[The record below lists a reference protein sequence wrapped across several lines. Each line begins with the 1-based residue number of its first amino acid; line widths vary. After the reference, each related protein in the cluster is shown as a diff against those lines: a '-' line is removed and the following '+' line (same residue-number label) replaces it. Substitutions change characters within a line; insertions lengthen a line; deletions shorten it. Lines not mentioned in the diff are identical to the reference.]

1 MDVFTRE
8 KGWQPGAEEGEEDQM
23 AYGCLFCMT
32 GREEQ
37 VAARI
42 RDGYPAY
49 RAVSLR
55 KMRYRTSHGQRTS
68 EVVQLLPSYVFRQAP
83 AEANPFRELPKND
96 VIRILTTG
104 DGEWRLRDGDRRFA
118 QWVFRYDGL
127 LDFSKAYREGER
139 IRIISGP
146 LKDMEGKILRVDKR
160 GRSGQVTLEF
170 NGRTIPIWLGFELID
185 LV

>member
-68 EVVQLLPSYVFRQAP
+68 EVFSCFQAMS
-83 AEANPFRELPKND
+83 F
-96 VIRILTTG
+96 
-104 DGEWRLRDGDRRFA
+104 
-118 QWVFRYDGL
+118 
-127 LDFSKAYREGER
+127 
-139 IRIISGP
+139 
-146 LKDMEGKILRVDKR
+146 
-160 GRSGQVTLEF
+160 
-170 NGRTIPIWLGFELID
+170 
-185 LV
+185 

>member
-8 KGWQPGAEEGEEDQM
+8 RVWQPGAEENGEERE
-23 AYGCLFCMT
+23 AYGCLFCLT

-42 RDGYPAY
+42 RDGNPAY
-49 RAVSLR
+49 RAVTLR
-55 KMRYRTSHGQRTS
+55 KMRYRTSHGQHTS
-68 EVVQLLPSYVFRQAP
+68 EVVQLLPSYVFLKAP
-83 AEANPFRELPKND
+83 MEADPFRELPKND
-96 VIRILTTG
+96 VIRILTMG
-104 DGEWRLRDGDRRFA
+104 DGEWRLRDGDKRFA

-139 IRIISGP
+139 IRIVSGP
-146 LKDMEGKILRVDKR
+146 LKDMEGKIQRVDKR
-160 GRSGQVTLEF
+160 GRSGQVILEF
-170 NGRTIPIWLGFELID
+170 NGKTIPIWLCFELID

>member
-32 GREEQ
+32 GSEEQ

-68 EVVQLLPSYVFRQAP
+68 EVVQLLPSYVFLKAP

-118 QWVFRYDGL
+118 
-127 LDFSKAYREGER
+127 
-139 IRIISGP
+139 
-146 LKDMEGKILRVDKR
+146 
-160 GRSGQVTLEF
+160 
-170 NGRTIPIWLGFELID
+170 
-185 LV
+185 

>member
-68 EVVQLLPSYVFRQAP
+68 EVVQLLPSYVFLKAP

-118 QWVFRYDGL
+118 
-127 LDFSKAYREGER
+127 
-139 IRIISGP
+139 
-146 LKDMEGKILRVDKR
+146 
-160 GRSGQVTLEF
+160 
-170 NGRTIPIWLGFELID
+170 
-185 LV
+185 

>member
-68 EVVQLLPSYVFRQAP
+68 EVVQLLPSYVFLKAP

-104 DGEWRLRDGDRRFA
+104 DGEWRLRDGDRRNGFFGTTGCSIF
-118 QWVFRYDGL
+118 QR
-127 LDFSKAYREGER
+127 R
-139 IRIISGP
+139 IARASASASSA
-146 LKDMEGKILRVDKR
+146 
-160 GRSGQVTLEF
+160 GRS
-170 NGRTIPIWLGFELID
+170 RIWKAKFCAWTSAGAVDRLRWNSTEERFRSGLA
-185 LV
+185 LN